1 MTQREKQI
9 AENIAKVRA
18 RIAHAAE
25 KCGRSAKEITL
36 VAVTKNFPA
45 EDINIA
51 LAHGITHIGENRVQ
65 EMSEK
70 YDAVAPARWNLI
82 GHLQTNKVKYIIGK
96 TELIQSVDSIKL
108 LDEIERRSVAENV
121 VTDVL
126 LQVNTSGEETKSGV
140 LPQNIWPLLAHVETL
155 ENVRVKGL
163 MTIAPLY
170 IKDVSN
176 TLHFD
181 NTRKLYLD
189 IKSRKYNNIS
199 MDILSMGMSGDFEE
213 AIACGSNMVR
223 VGSLI
228 FGKRQYKQED
238 L

>member
-1 MTQREKQI
+1 MTDRERQI
-9 AENIAKVRA
+9 KENIEMVRM
-18 RIAHAAE
+18 RIAQAAAR
-25 KCGRSAKEITL
+25 CGRSADEITL
-36 VAVTKNFPA
+36 IAVTKNFSA
-45 EDINIA
+45 EDINFA

-65 EMSEK
+65 EMTDK
-70 YDAVAPARWNLI
+70 FDAVDETKWNLI

-108 LDEIERRSVAENV
+108 LDEIEKRSAAAGLVTNV
-121 VTDVL
+121 L
-126 LQVNTSGEETKSGV
+126 IQVNTSGEQTKSGV
-140 LPQNIWPLLAHVETL
+140 LPQEIWSLLAHVEEL
-155 ENVRVKGL
+155 KNVKVKGL

-176 TLHFD
+176 SLHFD

-189 IKSRKYNNIS
+189 IKGRKYNNIS
-199 MDILSMGMSGDFEE
+199 MEILSMGMSGDFEE

-228 FGKRQYKQED
+228 FGKREYKQEEN
-238 L
+238 